1 VAGRTAN
8 EAVKRFSA
16 PIQRALTCFAD
27 GRVSADSSNPADE
40 GVLSFNKAEYV
51 KLNGPGR
58 VRISIGM
65 RYRIVPNE
73 DQDKARLPWKV
84 HTTSYAYSL
93 HDARDKPIVDYH
105 WHPHLT
111 PDILF
116 PHLHI
121 DSLPK
126 RVHFST
132 GRVLIEHVLRLAVEC
147 GAQPLNPDNWKR
159 TLRDNLRNFE
169 KSATWGNQPPG

>member
-1 VAGRTAN
+1 MAGRTPH
-8 EAVKRFSA
+8 EAVRRFSA

-27 GRVSADSSNPADE
+27 GRVSADSSSPADE
-40 GVLSFNKAEYV
+40 GVLSFNKADYV
-51 KLNGPGR
+51 KLNGTGR
-58 VRISIGM
+58 VHLSIGM
-65 RYRIVPNE
+65 RYRIVSNE
-73 DQDKARLPWKV
+73 NPDEPKLPWKV

-111 PDILF
+111 VDIPF

-121 DSLPK
+121 DTLPK

-132 GRVLIEHVLRLAVEC
+132 GRVLIEDVLRLAVEC
-147 GAQPLNPDNWKR
+147 GAEPLDPVKWKR
-159 TLRDNLRNFE
+159 VMRENVRNFE
-169 KSATWGNQPPG
+169 KSATWGRQPPS